1 MEDGVDRPCGTPLLL
16 GHARRLCVSTTLWD
30 SMRISL
36 RKEPSTA
43 QERGAADRAVALVAM
58 RTIAVPAVR
67 AHSDFFL
74 TAWTVARHPW
84 ISHCSSPT
92 PFLGIVSLRG
102 YLIFSV
108 RCTRGSN
115 APVERAGGEARCLV
129 YQSLDSETPLSSGES
144 TRTTRNYVDFR
155 NAKDTWCRSR
165 FT

>member
-1 MEDGVDRPCGTPLLL
+1 MSEIACSQQFGTEIWLEEVKGAGRACASPC
-16 GHARRLCVSTTLWD
+16 
-30 SMRISL
+30 
-36 RKEPSTA
+36 
-43 QERGAADRAVALVAM
+43 
-58 RTIAVPAVR
+58 
-67 AHSDFFL
+67 DFFL
-74 TAWTVARHPW
+74 TAWTVGPATSVGK

-115 APVERAGGEARCLV
+115 AAVERTGGEARCLV

-144 TRTTRNYVDFR
+144 TRTTRNYVNFR